1 MWPPHGHRH
10 TTTATRSPPHGHS
23 HPWPGHVPGHVM
35 SHVPGYVSAPLTMG
49 TYQGPLALGHSWRPL
64 ALWHPRPLLPFG
76 PRPLLPRDQHPSST
90 MADGGLRLSA
100 ALGPWRPPTYGGP
113 RPLAASDLRRPLAH
127 GAPLATACYQGVV
140 VIRNS
145 RVIEPIVR
153 GGGHSGRGGRDGLG
167 GMSWWCGGMSWKWCG
182 RKAKGHEGLLGVDAP
197 GWPTPQGKAPS
208 WGIAPATS
216 ARGPR
221 ALLPRISVSF
231 TAAWQ
236 YLARGVS
243 VLMPLAGYDRA
254 TDARGSGRGRN
265 IGYRLCTLV
274 VP

>member
-1 MWPPHGHRH
+1 MWPPHGYRHTITATQSPPHGHRH
-10 TTTATRSPPHGHS
+10 TITATRPQPPLAGSRAGSCAGLCDESCARLCVGTFNHGNSPK
-23 HPWPGHVPGHVM
+23 
-35 SHVPGYVSAPLTMG
+35 AL
-49 TYQGPLALGHSWRPL
+49 GPLAPTATPSLWPAATLSSWRTPFVNHGRWRPL
-64 ALWHPRPLLPFG
+64 SL
-76 PRPLLPRDQHPSST
+76 
-90 MADGGLRLSA
+90 
-100 ALGPWRPPTYGGP
+100 GGP
-113 RPLAASDLRRPLAH
+113 RPSAASDLRRPLAH
-127 GAPLATACYQGVV
+127 GAPLATAGYQGVV
-140 VIRNS
+140 VIRNG
-145 RVIEPIVR
+145 RVIKPIVR
-153 GGGHSGRGGRDGLG
+153 GGGLG

-182 RKAKGHEGLLGVDAP
+182 RKAKGHEGLLGVDAT

-208 WGIAPATS
+208 RGIAPTTL

-231 TAAWQ
+231 TAAWW

-274 VP
+274 VL